1 MNHLIIAP
9 HPDDAVLS
17 CGGLITTLV
26 QAGERVTV
34 FTVMAGPLPPDVVIS
49 PFIAEHLIRWEL
61 GPDPVPARRIEDQRA
76 AAILGARVQF
86 GPFPDALYRTDGQGS
101 ALYPD
106 LERLFGDVHPD
117 DPVLR
122 AAEAITTPAGSADV
136 LYVPLGAGHHVDHLL
151 VRDILLRWLAHRR
164 ELAVFFYEEYPY
176 SADGDDT
183 IRVARAA
190 IPLPLTPV
198 VRPMGD
204 AALTAKISAI
214 ACHRSQ
220 ISTFWPDVDAMA
232 AAVRDYAR
240 AVGAGAYAERLWQ
253 PVRRGSTRQ
262 ST

>member
-1 MNHLIIAP
+1 MHHLILAP

-17 CGGLITTLV
+17 CGGLITTLA

-34 FTVMAGPLPPDVVIS
+34 FTVMAGPLPQDVVIS
-49 PFIAEHLIRWEL
+49 PFIEEHLIRWEL
-61 GPDPVPARRIEDQRA
+61 GPDPVPARRVEDQRA
-76 AAILGARVQF
+76 AAILGAQVHF
-86 GPFPDALYRTDGQGS
+86 GSFPDALYRTDGRGN

-117 DPVLR
+117 DPILR
-122 AAEAITTPAGSADV
+122 AADAITAPAGAADV

-151 VRDILLRWLAHRR
+151 VRDVLLGWLAHWR

-176 SADGDDT
+176 SADRHDT

-198 VRPMGD
+198 VRPMSD
-204 AALTAKISAI
+204 AALAAKISAI
-214 ACHRSQ
+214 ACHKSQ
-220 ISTFWPDVDAMA
+220 ISTFWANADAMA

-240 AVGAGAYAERLWQ
+240 AVGAGTYAERLWQ
-253 PVRRGSTRQ
+253 PV
-262 ST
+262 